1 MPEQHQARRARLAA
15 ALLDQGLEGAL
26 VTSAVN
32 VRYLSG
38 FTGSAGALLLGG
50 DGSIRLA
57 TDGRYEL
64 QSAAECPE
72 AQVVITRTGRA
83 DLADT
88 AIRNGWSAVGYEDLH
103 LSVAAWR
110 QLPESGRWQPLSDTV
125 DRLRMVK
132 DAGEAELLRHAC
144 AATDLALAELFALLR
159 PGVTERTAARW
170 IDDSLRNSA
179 DGPGFDTIVA
189 SGPNGAIPHHQ
200 PTDRV
205 IEAGDLVTI
214 DVGAR
219 LDGYHADMTRTV
231 LVGGEPSTWQREAY
245 EAVRRSQAAGVAA
258 LAVGRSGR
266 DIDAAAREV
275 LVSADLGEYFTHG
288 LGHGVG
294 LQIHEAPYLGSTSTD
309 KLEADVPVTV
319 EPGVYLPGRGGVRIE
334 DTVVVHTDSVE
345 TLTTTTRDLL
355 VLT

>member
-1 MPEQHQARRARLAA
+1 MPEQHQRRRARLAA
-15 ALLDQGLEGAL
+15 ALIDQGLEAAL

-50 DGSIRLA
+50 DGSARLA

-64 QSAAECPE
+64 QSAAECPDVE
-72 AQVVITRTGRA
+72 AVITRRGRA
-83 DLADT
+83 DLADL
-88 AIRNGWSAVGYEDLH
+88 AIRDGWSALAFEDQH

-110 QLPESGRWQPLSDTV
+110 QLPECDRWHPLSDVV

-132 DAGEAELLRHAC
+132 DVSELDLLRRAC
-144 AATDLALAELFALLR
+144 AATDLALADLFARLR
-159 PGVTERTAARW
+159 PGVSEQTAARW
-170 IDDSLRNSA
+170 IDDTLRDAA

-231 LVGGEPSTWQREAY
+231 LVGGQPAAWQREVHD
-245 EAVRRSQAAGVAA
+245 AVRHSQAAVVAA

-266 DIDAAAREV
+266 DIDAVARDV
-275 LVSADLGEYFTHG
+275 LVTAELGEYFTHG

-309 KLEADVPVTV
+309 KLMADVPVTV
-319 EPGVYLPGRGGVRIE
+319 EPGIYLPGRGGVRIE
-334 DTVVVHTDSVE
+334 DTVVVHADHVE

-355 VLT
+355 VLA